1 MGLPDH
7 AEVAEAVLDF
17 KLKVSGGDVRSFLT
31 SALEGRADA
40 SGDLEGIA
48 DDLYAAVDA
57 VEAECGPLTT
67 GNVAGYQALAK
78 HVEVTAGNHMLCII
92 CTTRG
97 QTMIIT

>member
-1 MGLPDH
+1 MVILLRQVGLPDH

-40 SGDLEGIA
+40 SGDLEGVA

-78 HVEVTAGNHMLCII
+78 RVEVTAGKYMLCII
-92 CTTRG
+92 
-97 QTMIIT
+97 